1 MDRDKQRNESDV
13 LTEALEVKVVVSP
26 ILARY
31 TQYLAVVLKVLA
43 SLCPPL
49 STTGSLCGSIFNEK
63 LFIQHTDGLSHLN
76 V

>member
-1 MDRDKQRNESDV
+1 MDRDKQQNESDV
-13 LTEALEVKVVVSP
+13 LTEALEVKMVVSP

-49 STTGSLCGSIFNEK
+49 STTGSVCGNIFNEK
-63 LFIQHTDGLSHLN
+63 LFIQHTDSLSHLN